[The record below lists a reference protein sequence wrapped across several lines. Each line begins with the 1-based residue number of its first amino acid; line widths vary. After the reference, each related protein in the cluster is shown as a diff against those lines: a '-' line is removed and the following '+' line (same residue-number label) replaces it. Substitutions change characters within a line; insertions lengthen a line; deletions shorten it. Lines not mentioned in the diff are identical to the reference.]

1 MKLMPCQQK
10 VIWLEPPPP
19 HDIPM
24 PAQTF
29 SKPITLTTQSVAGK
43 PPATGILTVDKG
55 KAPGQ
60 DDFYRFHL
68 RAKARG
74 WPALIM
80 EGDHNVQCSHP
91 RELFKFIEKAP

>member
-1 MKLMPCQQK
+1 
-10 VIWLEPPPP
+10 
-19 HDIPM
+19 M

-55 KAPGQ
+55 KAAGQ
-60 DDFYRFHL
+60 DDFYRSHL

>member
-1 MKLMPCQQK
+1 M
-10 VIWLEPPPP
+10 
-19 HDIPM
+19 
-24 PAQTF
+24 
-29 SKPITLTTQSVAGK
+29 
-43 PPATGILTVDKG
+43 DKR

-91 RELFKFIEKAP
+91 REPIEQAP